1 MTVTRAEFSN
11 GYANMYDELG
21 RKVRSVACHSLIG
34 YGPKGVVVN
43 LGSMIAVV
51 GHDCSRQMMPQF
63 IFNQKQWE
71 LHDDYLQVGC

>member
-1 MTVTRAEFSN
+1 MFRLVKPAFGCVNTCDAQWWEVRA
-11 GYANMYDELG
+11 
-21 RKVRSVACHSLIG
+21 VACRSLIG

-71 LHDDYLQVGC
+71 LHDDYLQVRC